1 MGAGDDERGR
11 EPADGSGADDGAMPA
26 ALTVGQAAA
35 WIGRSPG
42 GLRLAIARG
51 LLRAE
56 QHVSPLQP
64 RPYWLIERADLL
76 DYEERMAER
85 GAKRGPKP
93 QRRIGGD
100 ASPRPRPRR
109 PDPRNDVTAAG
120 PPPRELRCSR
130 PGASPGARPAGAGV

>member
-1 MGAGDDERGR
+1 MLHSSDLASPAPGQGTTLRELSDVAYYHNETVWSMHDRAQQGGAMDASDDERGR
-11 EPADGSGADDGAMPA
+11 RPGGGSGADDGAMPT

-64 RPYWLIERADLL
+64 RP
-76 DYEERMAER
+76 
-85 GAKRGPKP
+85 
-93 QRRIGGD
+93 
-100 ASPRPRPRR
+100 
-109 PDPRNDVTAAG
+109 
-120 PPPRELRCSR
+120 
-130 PGASPGARPAGAGV
+130 

>member
-1 MGAGDDERGR
+1 MGAGGDEHGRG
-11 EPADGSGADDGAMPA
+11 PAGGSGADDGAMPA

-64 RPYWLIERADLL
+64 RPSWLIERADLL

-93 QRRIGGD
+93 
-100 ASPRPRPRR
+100 
-109 PDPRNDVTAAG
+109 
-120 PPPRELRCSR
+120 RCR
-130 PGASPGARPAGAGV
+130 A

>member
-1 MGAGDDERGR
+1 MGAGGGERGR
-11 EPADGSGADDGAMPA
+11 GPADGSGADDGAMPA
-26 ALTVGQAAA
+26 ALTVGQAAV

-64 RPYWLIERADLL
+64 RPCWLIERADLL

-85 GAKRGPKP
+85 GARRGPKP
-93 QRRIGGD
+93 
-100 ASPRPRPRR
+100 
-109 PDPRNDVTAAG
+109 
-120 PPPRELRCSR
+120 RCR
-130 PGASPGARPAGAGV
+130 V